1 MQGQGEAMARLQGVR
16 KRYGAL
22 QALDGVD
29 LVLRG
34 GELLA
39 LLGPNGA
46 GKTTAIG
53 LLLGRGVWIVT
64 ATPRHAA
71 AASTSTKGKVG

>member
-53 LLLGRGVWIVT
+53 LLLAPMPGRPRCSA
-64 ATPRHAA
+64 ATPR
-71 AASTSTKGKVG
+71 TSACAGTWG

>member
-1 MQGQGEAMARLQGVR
+1 MQGQREAMARLQGVR

-53 LLLGRGVWIVT
+53 LLLGLLRADAGQ
-64 ATPRHAA
+64 APHEDAA
-71 AASTSTKGKVG
+71 ED